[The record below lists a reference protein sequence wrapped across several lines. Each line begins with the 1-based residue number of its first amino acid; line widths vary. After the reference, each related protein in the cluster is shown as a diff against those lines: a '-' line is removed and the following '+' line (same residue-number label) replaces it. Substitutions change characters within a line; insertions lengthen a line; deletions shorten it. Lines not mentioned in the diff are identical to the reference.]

1 VGRLEVSGSINFIFL
16 FWNYFIISVYNIS
29 TFIFSFSAE
38 IIIMYYILYH
48 TMSEM
53 ECIKKEV
60 KRLEFKLEEALNLM
74 QKQNDVIMNLTNWV
88 KDIGNGLIELEK
100 EIERF

>member
-1 VGRLEVSGSINFIFL
+1 
-16 FWNYFIISVYNIS
+16 
-29 TFIFSFSAE
+29 
-38 IIIMYYILYH
+38 
-48 TMSEM
+48 MSEM